1 MLIRYFTQPTW
12 VLGLSLDIIGALI
25 GLASL
30 SILPI
35 SVAQPIFAN
44 GLVLLSLFSYFY
56 LKEQLARIHWVG
68 VVVCFCGTLL
78 LAFTLQATDWS
89 RVDLSAMLS
98 RKLPIAL
105 VIVIVALPVLE
116 FVQPSLEG
124 LTSAREKQRGAAIVE
139 LCTGLQA
146 GMCVG
151 VGNAGIAGGLQA
163 LSHGAVGAEVA
174 GAFGVVGTSVALV
187 GLQTVF
193 ATRGYY
199 YGRAVVITAYITLV
213 SLSAGILMGLLVLD
227 EPWPADIG
235 MSLLRAFALVATILG
250 VTMLNWK
257 EKEQEADGEEATS
270 GMLGHGAL
278 QSDEADVGKGGFAF
292 AFPLPF
298 KRDDVYKELIS
309 ATNPLGADSD
319 NLSLTMVSRAG
330 KGGKGGTGGT
340 GGKDGE
346 TVSKGCMRKAVFERP
361 FRGHVL
367 SELVELEAPS
377 KLVWAQRESD
387 CAVNF
392 VGADGSPTD
401 CKFVVELA
409 DKGAAGTE
417 VRLAYR
423 YDALALRG
431 PLCVFAPVGPL
442 LLRMTLR
449 RSLPTQWAASMA
461 KRGYQPL
468 DVAAATK
475 MQAQARGHQARKGVN
490 EKKAIHGKGKG
501 DAKARTTDAQRK
513 RDQDEAAAI
522 KAKAMGK
529 ATAAKK

>member
-56 LKEQLARIHWVG
+56 LKEQLTRVHWVG

-105 VIVIVALPVLE
+105 VIVIIALPVLE

-124 LTSAREKQRGAAIVE
+124 QASNRMKQQGAAIVE

-163 LSHGAVGAEVA
+163 LSHGAVGAEII

-227 EPWPADIG
+227 EPWPSDIG

-257 EKEQEADGEEATS
+257 EEEGDGEDAKS
-270 GMLGHGAL
+270 GLLGPRAL
-278 QSDEADVGKGGFAF
+278 KSDEADVGKGGFAF

-298 KRDDVYKELIS
+298 KRDDVFKELIS
-309 ATNPLGADSD
+309 ATKPLGADSD
-319 NLSLTMVSRAG
+319 NLALTLVRTPALGHG
-330 KGGKGGTGGT
+330 KGGGGGG
-340 GGKDGE
+340 GE
-346 TVSKGCMRKAVFERP
+346 TVSKGCTRKAEFERP
-361 FRGHVL
+361 FKGYVL

-377 KLVWAQRESD
+377 KLVWAQRESN

-392 VGADGSPTD
+392 VGAD

-417 VRLAYR
+417 VRLTYR
-423 YDALALRG
+423 FESLSLRG
-431 PLCVFAPVGPL
+431 LLCVLAPVGPL
-442 LLRMTLR
+442 LLRTTLR
-449 RSLPTQWAASMA
+449 RSLPAQWAASMA
-461 KRGYQPL
+461 KRNYQPL
-468 DVAAATK
+468 DVVAATK
-475 MQAQARGHQARKGVN
+475 MQAQARGNQARKDVN
-490 EKKAIHGKGKG
+490 EKKALNGKG

-529 ATAAKK
+529 ATAAAKK